1 MAQQQLTVLV
11 YLRESI
17 DRYRQRLQ
25 DDADVRYVFCATV
38 EDVQRAAASADAVLG
53 SITFPVEHLLEAR
66 NLRWVQVAAA
76 GVDRFLLQG
85 DLPEGVLLTRADV
98 GFGDQISEYVIAHLL
113 ARTQRLREVF
123 RQQDERRWQPLVSGF
138 LKGQTIGIAGT
149 GSIGRA
155 VAQRACALGMRAV
168 GWSRSARG
176 MPEFERVYG
185 LQEIAAFLSQL
196 NVLVLCLPLTD
207 ETRGRFGSEE
217 LGWLPASAVLIN
229 VARGALIDEDALLH
243 ALRCGDL
250 QAAILDVFEREPL
263 PPDHP
268 FWKMENVTVTSHQS
282 GLNVPDEIIDF
293 FLENLRRFQSGLP
306 LRGLVDLS
314 KGY

>member
-1 MAQQQLTVLV
+1 MSQKQLTVLV
-11 YLRESI
+11 YLRESM

-25 DDADVRYVFCATV
+25 DDTDVRYVFCSSA
-38 EDVQRAAASADAVLG
+38 EDVQRTVPLADAVLG
-53 SITFPVEHLLEAR
+53 SITFPVEHLLQAR
-66 NLRWVQVAAA
+66 SLRWVQVTAA

-85 DLPEGVLLTRADV
+85 NLPEGVLLTRADV
-98 GFGDQISEYVIAHLL
+98 GFGDQIAEYVIAHLL
-113 ARTQRLREVF
+113 ARSQRLREVF
-123 RQQDERRWQPLVSGF
+123 RQQAERRWQPLECGF

-155 VAQRACALGMRAV
+155 VAHRACALGMRAV
-168 GWSRSARG
+168 GWSRSARE
-176 MPEFERVYG
+176 MPEFDRVYG
-185 LQEIAAFLSQL
+185 AQEIAVFLSQL
-196 NVLVLCLPLTD
+196 DVLVLCLPLTE

-229 VARGALIDEDALLH
+229 VARGALIVEDALLH

-293 FLENLRRFQSGLP
+293 FLENLRRFRSGLP
-306 LRGLVDLS
+306 LQGVVDLA